1 VAGRTL
7 YHLHS
12 LRAVGDG
19 ASIGALEGWLDHVAD
34 LGAGGVLLT
43 PIHASADHGYDTLD
57 PFRLDPRLGDDA
69 AFDRF
74 VAACRDRDLRLVLD
88 GVLNHVGRG
97 FEPPSD
103 AFLRRRSDGSVRVW
117 EGHDELVELDHR
129 QPEVLDWA
137 VRIGRHWLDR
147 GADGWRLD
155 VAYSIPPEFLRS
167 FVEQLRSSHPD
178 VFVFGEMI
186 HGDYAAFVD
195 RSGLDSVTAYE
206 LHKAIWSSLHDRNP
220 HELAWALRR
229 FGEAAASF
237 PPVTFVGNHDVTR
250 LASLVDDPG
259 EQVPVAFALLLTL
272 PGIPCLYYGDEL
284 GATGVKVDGPGGD
297 DAVRPALSSLD
308 RSSWP
313 ELQATVRS
321 LLAWRRER
329 PWLTTATVTLD
340 EVSNDGLRYTVRGR
354 GSGADE
360 RVVVTV
366 RPDGY
371 DLVEG

>member
-1 VAGRTL
+1 VPGRTL

-12 LRAVGDG
+12 LRAAEGRG
-19 ASIGALEGWLDHVAD
+19 LAALEGWLDHVAG
-34 LGAGGVLLT
+34 LGCGGVLLT
-43 PIHASADHGYDTLD
+43 PIHESTNHGYDTID

-74 VAACRDRDLRLVLD
+74 VGACVERDLRLVLD
-88 GVLNHVGRG
+88 GVLNHVGRA
-97 FEPPSD
+97 FVPPSED
-103 AFLRRRSDGSVRVW
+103 WFRRRGDGSVRVW
-117 EGHDELVELDHR
+117 EGHEELVELDHR
-129 QPEVLDWA
+129 NPDVLDWA

-155 VAYSIPPEFLRS
+155 VAYSILPEFLRS
-167 FVEQLRSSHPD
+167 FTEQLRSSHPD

-186 HGDYAAFVD
+186 HGDYAGFVE

-229 FGEAAASF
+229 FGEAAAVF

-250 LASLVDDPG
+250 LASLVDDAG

-272 PGIPCLYYGDEL
+272 PGVPCLYYGDEL

-297 DAVRPALSSLD
+297 DPVRPPLSSLD
-308 RSSWP
+308 RSAGP
-313 ELQATVRS
+313 ELQSTVRS
-321 LLAWRRER
+321 LVAWRRAR

-340 EVSNDGLRYTVRGR
+340 EVSNDGLRYTVRG
-354 GSGADE
+354 GDGGPTE
-360 RVVVTV
+360 VVSVSA
-366 RPDGY
+366 RPAGWAI
-371 DLVEG
+371 G